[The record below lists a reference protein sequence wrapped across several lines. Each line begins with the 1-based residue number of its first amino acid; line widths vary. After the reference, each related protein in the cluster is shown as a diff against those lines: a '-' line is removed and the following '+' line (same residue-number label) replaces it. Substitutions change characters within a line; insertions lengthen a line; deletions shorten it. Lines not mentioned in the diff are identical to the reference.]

1 VFGEV
6 LCTVTGITVT
16 VVGINY
22 K

>member
-16 VVGINY
+16 VVGIKY